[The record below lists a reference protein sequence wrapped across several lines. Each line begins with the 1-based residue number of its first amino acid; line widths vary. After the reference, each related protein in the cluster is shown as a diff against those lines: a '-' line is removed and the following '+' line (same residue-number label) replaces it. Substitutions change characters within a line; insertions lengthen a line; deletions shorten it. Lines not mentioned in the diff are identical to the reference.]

1 MSGREI
7 GVAAGLFILAVGILA
22 DQKDNPAPHHLP
34 VKSQPVPTHT
44 VIIHQITT
52 HVVTRVIGSPVN
64 GLEITL
70 MVIVGMLIS
79 AGVVIALHSIRRQLW
94 PSMSMTC
101 G

>member
-22 DQKDNPAPHHLP
+22 DQQPEPHHVAPKP
-34 VKSQPVPTHT
+34 VHTHT
-44 VIIHQITT
+44 VIIHQVNE
-52 HVVTRVIGSPVN
+52 HVVTRVSSGSPVN

-79 AGVVIALHSIRRQLW
+79 AGVVIALHFRW
-94 PSMSMTC
+94 PS
-101 G
+101 